1 LQESG
6 FGGLQTYPGE
16 QPQSASL
23 PVSCGV
29 TGAVL
34 DGAAQ
39 VVICEMVT
47 LLSIMMG
54 DGDGVVS
61 GGFVA
66 PIIEAIIT
74 AIPPVVV
81 EDDTVLCTAGAVLAG
96 KAVTVG
102 PGLATVTVCAGIA
115 NVVIKIL
122 VMPGWVD
129 ITVVPACVN
138 VVRIPGRLVVMVE
151 VMVEAGITRVVPWL
165 VTVRPEPVI
174 VVPGSVTISP
184 GPVIVV
190 PGRVIV
196 VKDPKIDVVIVLASW
211 VTTTSEVTVMASSV
225 NVVGTIMSDIDI
237 EVVVTIKAGS
247 VMIVRAPEIDVVI
260 VEAGTMTVVG
270 IIRVDTN

>member
-47 LLSIMMG
+47 LLSIVSG

-61 GGFVA
+61 GCFVA

-81 EDDTVLCTAGAVLAG
+81 EDDTVLCAAGAVLAS

-102 PGLATVTVCAGIA
+102 PGPVTVTVCAGVA
-115 NVVIKIL
+115 KVVMKIL
-122 VMPGWVD
+122 VMPGWVET
-129 ITVVPACVN
+129 TVVPACVN
-138 VVRIPGRLVVMVE
+138 VVRIPGRLVVMVK
-151 VMVEAGITRVVPWL
+151 VMVEAGITRVVPWA

-174 VVPGSVTISP
+174 VAPGSVTISP

-196 VKDPKIDVVIVLASW
+196 VKDPKIDVIVLASW
-211 VTTTSEVTVMASSV
+211 VTTTSEVTVMAGSV
-225 NVVGTIMSDIDI
+225 NVVGSTTSEIDI

-247 VMIVRAPEIDVVI
+247 VMVVRAPETDVVI
-260 VEAGTMTVVG
+260 VEAGTMKVVD

>member
-1 LQESG
+1 MQESG

-47 LLSIMMG
+47 LLSIVSG

-61 GGFVA
+61 GCFVA

-81 EDDTVLCTAGAVLAG
+81 EDDTVLCAAGAVLAS

-102 PGLATVTVCAGIA
+102 PGPVTVTVCAGVA
-115 NVVIKIL
+115 KVVMKIL
-122 VMPGWVD
+122 VMPGWVET
-129 ITVVPACVN
+129 TVVPACVN
-138 VVRIPGRLVVMVE
+138 VVRIPGRLVVMVK
-151 VMVEAGITRVVPWL
+151 VMVEAGITRVVPWA

-174 VVPGSVTISP
+174 VAPGSVTISP

-196 VKDPKIDVVIVLASW
+196 VKDPKIDVIVLASW
-211 VTTTSEVTVMASSV
+211 VTTTSEVTVMAGSV
-225 NVVGTIMSDIDI
+225 NVVGSTTSEIDI

-247 VMIVRAPEIDVVI
+247 VMVVRAPETDVVI
-260 VEAGTMTVVG
+260 VEAGTMKVVD

>member
-47 LLSIMMG
+47 LLSIVTG

-61 GGFVA
+61 GSFVT

-81 EDDTVLCTAGAVLAG
+81 EDDVVLCAAGAVLAG

-102 PGLATVTVCAGIA
+102 PGVVTVTVCAGIA
-115 NVVIKIL
+115 NVVMKIL
-122 VMPGWVD
+122 VMPG
-129 ITVVPACVN
+129 
-138 VVRIPGRLVVMVE
+138 
-151 VMVEAGITRVVPWL
+151 
-165 VTVRPEPVI
+165 
-174 VVPGSVTISP
+174 
-184 GPVIVV
+184 
-190 PGRVIV
+190 
-196 VKDPKIDVVIVLASW
+196 
-211 VTTTSEVTVMASSV
+211 
-225 NVVGTIMSDIDI
+225 
-237 EVVVTIKAGS
+237 
-247 VMIVRAPEIDVVI
+247 
-260 VEAGTMTVVG
+260 
-270 IIRVDTN
+270 

>member
-1 LQESG
+1 MQESG

-47 LLSIMMG
+47 LLSIVSG

-61 GGFVA
+61 GCFVA

-81 EDDTVLCTAGAVLAG
+81 EDDTVLCAAGAVLAS

-102 PGLATVTVCAGIA
+102 PGPVTVTVCAGVA
-115 NVVIKIL
+115 KVVMKIL
-122 VMPGWVD
+122 VMPGWVET
-129 ITVVPACVN
+129 TVVPACVN
-138 VVRIPGRLVVMVE
+138 VVRIPGRLVVMVK
-151 VMVEAGITRVVPWL
+151 VMVEAGITRVVPWA

-174 VVPGSVTISP
+174 VAPGSVTISP

-196 VKDPKIDVVIVLASW
+196 VKDPKIDVIVLASW
-211 VTTTSEVTVMASSV
+211 VTTTSEVTVMAGSV
-225 NVVGTIMSDIDI
+225 NVVGSTTSEIDI

-260 VEAGTMTVVG
+260 VEAGTMKVVD